1 MHAQRKIANII
12 IADVDKIWEKSS
24 LPRVTHR
31 RIDQMVKEYYNKY
44 IAILRIPKR
53 RQDSEKYQ
61 GMIKKFLEDSDK
73 LFDICSCK
81 CQPIESCTCEKSRK
95 VPQNPS
101 EFLIDQRGERLMMLA
116 GVDKLESRRHF
127 DSKLHLPK
135 L

>member
-1 MHAQRKIANII
+1 MYAQRKIANII

-44 IAILRIPKR
+44 IAILRIPKS

-61 GMIKKFLEDSDK
+61 GMIKKFLADSDK

-81 CQPIESCTCEKSRK
+81 CQP
-95 VPQNPS
+95 S
-101 EFLIDQRGERLMMLA
+101 ENF
-116 GVDKLESRRHF
+116 
-127 DSKLHLPK
+127 
-135 L
+135 